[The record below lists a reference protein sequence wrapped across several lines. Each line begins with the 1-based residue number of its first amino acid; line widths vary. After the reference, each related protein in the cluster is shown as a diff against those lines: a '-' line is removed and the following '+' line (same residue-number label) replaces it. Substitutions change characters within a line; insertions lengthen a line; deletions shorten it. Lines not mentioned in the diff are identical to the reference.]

1 MHRRGQRAVYCELA
15 TLGLRIGIDEEHVE
29 AFAQQAE
36 KEIKATIT
44 RMGVNLKADSYR
56 KSRT

>member
-1 MHRRGQRAVYCELA
+1 MHRRGQRAVYRELA
-15 TLGLRIGIDEEHVE
+15 TLGLRIGIDEERVDT
-29 AFAQQAE
+29 FAQQAE

-44 RMGVNLKADSYR
+44 RMGVNLRVDSYR